1 MQLPRP
7 GSLMIGSWKSATP
20 AVRAMT
26 ALGES
31 TWTRFV
37 RQPEEKPA
45 PIESPTHAMR
55 VRSTWA
61 AAGRATAAARMAT
74 EVAAKAA
81 AETRRRRA
89 VGVFMFF
96 CAPLERRLES
106 DARQDRERLVGAV
119 EVVLARRDRPL
130 VEPEEEARELELEVL
145 RKAEPGPDR
154 AARAVGVRQER
165 PGVGVGLRRL
175 VVDETARDAARAHL
189 VRQARAERPRVLPVV
204 RKDRVGK
211 RVDREDGLVEDLPRR
226 VVPVCLE
233 RQLRRDLV
241 GDAEH
246 RDGRELE
253 SRPGLGPLAEG
264 KLLCHGG
271 VELRVPRGNLSERGR
286 TVAA

>member
-1 MQLPRP
+1 MNNAQFPLVWEAVVARSMSPMAQPGTERLLYGRGSERFAGVPFPASAPNDGASDVRTMQLPRP
-7 GSLMIGSWKSATP
+7 GSLMIGCWKSATP
-20 AVRAMT
+20 AVRAMI
-26 ALGES
+26 AGGES

-37 RQPEEKPA
+37 RQPAEKPA
-45 PIESPTHAMR
+45 PSESPTHAMR

-61 AAGRATAAARMAT
+61 AAGRATAAART
-74 EVAAKAA
+74 A

-96 CAPLERRLES
+96 CAPLARRLES

-175 VVDETARDAARAHL
+175 VVDESARDPARARP
-189 VRQARAERPRVLPVV
+189 VGRARAKGPRVLPVV
-204 RKDRVGK
+204 HQRRVGK
-211 RVDREDGLVEDLPRR
+211 AVDLEDGLVEDLPRR

-241 GDAEH
+241 
-246 RDGRELE
+246 
-253 SRPGLGPLAEG
+253 
-264 KLLCHGG
+264 
-271 VELRVPRGNLSERGR
+271 
-286 TVAA
+286 